1 MKKKLIVTIG
11 AVVCAVGLGVG
22 IYQSDASAPSPNL
35 SVDQIEQMVS
45 DQYPGTI
52 TEIELEKEYN
62 QLVYEVD
69 IEDDGKKYELKLDAN
84 SGEVLKLEE
93 KVKSTKQEKMAL
105 NDDEQ
110 DEQKEKQSDQ
120 KATNKEKE
128 SDAPAKSSTKD
139 EQKTVIDVHDAV
151 EFALK
156 EFTGTVTEIEL
167 DEDDGRFIYE
177 IEIKSGN
184 EKAEF
189 DIDVYTGEILSIEIE
204 NKRKQQLPD
213 ESKLIHVNEAIDIAL
228 NEFSG
233 TITDLELDKD
243 DGRYIYEIDIQSGH
257 EEVELDIDAYTGKI
271 LSIEIDD

>member
-128 SDAPAKSSTKD
+128 SEAPAKSSTKD
-139 EQKTVIDVHDAV
+139 EQKKDIDVHDDV
-151 EFALK
+151 VFELK
-156 EFTGTVTEIEL
+156 EFYGIV
-167 DEDDGRFIYE
+167 
-177 IEIKSGN
+177 IK
-184 EKAEF
+184 
-189 DIDVYTGEILSIEIE
+189 IV
-204 NKRKQQLPD
+204 
-213 ESKLIHVNEAIDIAL
+213 
-228 NEFSG
+228 
-233 TITDLELDKD
+233 
-243 DGRYIYEIDIQSGH
+243 
-257 EEVELDIDAYTGKI
+257 
-271 LSIEIDD
+271 

>member
-1 MKKKLIVTIG
+1 IVTIG
-11 AVVCAVGLGVG
+11 AVLCAVGSGVG
-22 IYQSDASAPSPNL
+22 IYKSDASASSRNL
-35 SVDQIEQMVS
+35 SVDQIVQMVS
-45 DQYPGTI
+45 DQYPVTI
-52 TEIELEKEYN
+52 TEIELENEYN

-69 IEDDGKKYELKLDAN
+69 LEDDGRQYELILDAN
-84 SGEVLKLEE
+84 SGEVLKIEE
-93 KVKSTKQEKMAL
+93 KLNSTKQEKKAL

-128 SDAPAKSSTKD
+128 SEAPAKSSTKD

-189 DIDVYTGEILSIEIE
+189 DNDVYTGEILSIEIE
-204 NKRKQQLPD
+204 NKGKQQLPD
-213 ESKLIHVNEAIDIAL
+213 ESK
-228 NEFSG
+228 
-233 TITDLELDKD
+233 
-243 DGRYIYEIDIQSGH
+243 
-257 EEVELDIDAYTGKI
+257 
-271 LSIEIDD
+271 